1 MCIRDREKALDRD
14 SRAAFRVAWQPGEL
28 TAVVYGQDGA
38 ELGRASLRSAG
49 EETVLAAEPER
60 DTVRP
65 GGLCYVR
72 LRYTDETGLLKPL
85 ARGDI
90 KVEVEGGTL
99 LALGSACPYN
109 ERGYLTDT
117 TDTYYGQ
124 ALAVIRADG
133 SGDVTIRAE
142 SPFGA
147 TLASIPCSE
156 KQV

>member
-1 MCIRDREKALDRD
+1 M
-14 SRAAFRVAWQPGEL
+14 
-28 TAVVYGQDGA
+28 
-38 ELGRASLRSAG
+38 
-49 EETVLAAEPER
+49 
-60 DTVRP
+60 
-65 GGLCYVR
+65 
-72 LRYTDETGLLKPL
+72 
-85 ARGDI
+85 
-90 KVEVEGGTL
+90 EVEGGKL

-133 SGDVTIRAE
+133 DVTVRAE

-147 TLASIPCSE
+147 ALASIPCSE